1 MEEKELKALL
11 GLRNSDEQSLRWIF
25 DQYFGFLVH
34 EIHRYIKDEDT
45 CKDIAQEVFAEIWR
59 KRTNINI
66 ETSLKAYLRRA
77 GYNRAMNQIKA
88 NKRLQ
93 LDNDSDYHLDILAEQ
108 PIETNFD
115 SINISL
121 EDRLHQTINLLPEK
135 CRIVFNLS
143 RFEQKS
149 HKEIAEELG
158 ISVKTIENQITKA
171 LKFLREEMHKFK
183 HLSAISILWM
193 QLSFF

>member
-1 MEEKELKALL
+1 MEEKEIAALIGLKNGEEPA
-11 GLRNSDEQSLRWIF
+11 LRWIF
-25 DQYFGFLVH
+25 DHYYGFLVH
-34 EIHRYIKDEDT
+34 EINRYIKDEDT

-59 KRTNINI
+59 KRTQINI
-66 ETSLKAYLRRA
+66 EISLKAYLRRA
-77 GYNRAMNQIKA
+77 GYNRAINQIKN

-93 LDNDSDYHLDILAEQ
+93 LDNDADYHLEKLSEPPA
-108 PIETNFD
+108 ETNFD
-115 SINISL
+115 NTSFSL

-149 HKEIAEELG
+149 HKEIAEELD

-171 LKFLREEMHKFK
+171 LKFLREEMLKFK
-183 HLSAISILWM
+183 HLSSISILWE
-193 QLSFF
+193 LFLFF